1 VTKRMHLIGF
11 YMHSPINHT
20 VMSWTDPKDDR
31 VEGMRLFE
39 HWKKL
44 ARTLERGKFD
54 AAFFADTPGGM
65 ERYKDSFE
73 DYVRYG
79 VTWPCHD
86 PMALLGVMLAETKHL
101 GLAVTASTAGT
112 HPYHTVRRLSTLDY
126 LSGGRVGWN
135 IVSGHLRGE
144 HRALGLDQIE
154 HDQRYDQADEYM
166 EICYALWNGIK
177 ADAISF
183 DKETGRFADPGK
195 VAVVDYNGTHYRC
208 HTVPPTLPSA
218 QGRPVLFQA
227 GSSGRGQKFALKHSD
242 VVFAIQPR
250 AEGMGAFVRKLTDAS
265 RAEGRA
271 EPPKV
276 VFGIQCVLGGTEAE
290 ARRHQAEMAER
301 IPLDAALSRM
311 SGTLGIDFSKIDL
324 DRPLAA
330 SSTDA
335 SRGMLTA
342 LANMTGDG
350 NATARDA
357 ARVFGASTGMPQ
369 LVGTP
374 EQVADQLEHLWRASD
389 CHGFN
394 ITPTTNIKS
403 VEDFVDEVVPLLQ
416 AKGIFRT
423 DYESETFRDNLMN

>member
-11 YMHSPINHT
+11 YMNSPINHT
-20 VMSWTDPKDDR
+20 ALSWADPEDDR

-39 HWKKL
+39 HWKSL
-44 ARTLERGKFD
+44 ARTLERGRFD

-73 DYVRYG
+73 DYIRYG

-101 GLAVTASTAGT
+101 GLAVTLSTAGT

-154 HDQRYDQADEYM
+154 HDRRYDQADEYM
-166 EICYALWNGIK
+166 EICHALWNGIQPGAIL
-177 ADAISF
+177 ADRQ
-183 DKETGRFADPGK
+183 TGEFADPTK
-195 VAVVDYNGTHYRC
+195 VAVVDFAGSHYRC

-227 GSSGRGQKFALKHSD
+227 GSSGRGQEFALKHSD
-242 VVFAIQPR
+242 VVFSIQAR
-250 AEGMGAFVRKLTDAS
+250 AEAMKAFVEKLNAS
-265 RAEGRA
+265 SISEGRA

-290 ARRHQAEMAER
+290 ARRRQAAIFER

-330 SSTDA
+330 NTTDA
-335 SRGMLTA
+335 SRGMLMA

-350 NATARDA
+350 SATARDT
-357 ARVFGASTGMPQ
+357 ARVFGATVGMPQ

-374 EQVADQLEHLWRASD
+374 EQVADQLEQLWRMSG

-394 ITPTTNIKS
+394 ITPTTNIRS
-403 VEDFVDEVVPLLQ
+403 IENFVDEVVPLLQ
-416 AKGIFRT
+416 ARGIFRT
-423 DYESETFRDNLMN
+423 DYESETLRDNLMN

>member
-1 VTKRMHLIGF
+1 MTKRMHLIGF

-20 VMSWTDPKDDR
+20 VMSWTDPDDDR
-31 VEGMRLFE
+31 VEGMRQFE
-39 HWKKL
+39 HWKNL

-154 HDQRYDQADEYM
+154 HDRRYDQADEYM
-166 EICYALWNGIK
+166 EICYALWDGVK
-177 ADAISF
+177 DDAILF
-183 DKETGRFADPGK
+183 DRQRGRFADPDK
-195 VAVVDYNGTHYRC
+195 VAVIDYAGDFYRC
-208 HTVPPTLPSA
+208 HTVPPTMPSA
-218 QGRPVLFQA
+218 QRRPVLFQA

-242 VVFAIQPR
+242 VVFAIQAR
-250 AEGMGAFVRKLTDAS
+250 ADGMKAFVSKLRDAS
-265 RAEGRA
+265 DAEGRA

-290 ARRHQAEMAER
+290 ARRHQADIIER
-301 IPLDAALSRM
+301 VPLDAALSRM
-311 SGTLGIDFSKIDL
+311 SGTLGIDFSTIDL

-330 SSTDA
+330 NSTDA
-335 SRGMLTA
+335 SRGMLMA

-350 NATARDA
+350 NATAREA

-374 EQVADQLEHLWRASD
+374 EQVADQLEHLWRSSD

-394 ITPTTNIKS
+394 ITPTTNMKS
-403 VEDFVDEVVPLLQ
+403 VEEFVDEVVPLLQ

-423 DYESETFRDNLMN
+423 EYESDTFRDNLMN

>member
-1 VTKRMHLIGF
+1 
-11 YMHSPINHT
+11 
-20 VMSWTDPKDDR
+20 
-31 VEGMRLFE
+31 
-39 HWKKL
+39 
-44 ARTLERGKFD
+44 
-54 AAFFADTPGGM
+54 M
-65 ERYKDSFE
+65 ERYKESFE

-79 VTWPCHD
+79 VTWPSHD

-126 LSGGRVGWN
+126 ISGGRVGWN

-177 ADAISF
+177 EDAILFNRES
-183 DKETGRFADPGK
+183 GQFADPSK
-195 VAVVDYNGTHYRC
+195 VSVVDYAGAHYRC

-242 VVFAIQPR
+242 VVFAIQAR
-250 AEGMGAFVRKLTDAS
+250 AEAMGGFVKKLKEAS
-265 RAEGRA
+265 SAEGRV

-276 VFGIQCVLGGTEAE
+276 VFGVQCVLGGTEAE
-290 ARRHQAEMAER
+290 AKRHQTEMAER

-330 SSTDA
+330 NSTDA
-335 SRGMLTA
+335 SRGMLMA

-357 ARVFGASTGMPQ
+357 ARMFGASTGMPQ

-374 EQVADQLEHLWRASD
+374 EQVAGQLEHLWRASD

-403 VEDFVDEVVPLLQ
+403 VEDFVDEVVPRLQ

-423 DYESETFRDNLMN
+423 DYESETFRDNLMK